1 MIMDNNE
8 NKSLTEINDA
18 NITADTKSNTTNGKA
33 HVAHAVN
40 GVLRLILNI
49 VSLFLFILSY
59 SIITTIRSNNEIFS
73 ALFLSVFGFLFAIA
87 GGIIFL
93 IALILTI
100 IALVKLVKMIQLKEK
115 LSIATKIADVFIIIL
130 TIANGV
136 FICLIIAALA

>member
-1 MIMDNNE
+1 MS
-8 NKSLTEINDA
+8 K
-18 NITADTKSNTTNGKA
+18 KSNKKDSN
-33 HVAHAVN
+33 V
-40 GVLRLILNI
+40 INI
-49 VSLFLFILSY
+49 V
-59 SIITTIRSNNEIFS
+59 ITI
-73 ALFLSVFGFLFAIA
+73 
-87 GGIIFL
+87 GIIFL

>member
-1 MIMDNNE
+1 MDNNE

-18 NITADTKSNTTNGKA
+18 NITADTKSNNTNGKA